1 MISTRSNNGVYMLT
15 VTQIAKQ
22 FGISRTTILYYE
34 KEQLLMP
41 ACRSENGYRWYGEN
55 EVKRLEAITSY
66 CSYGLSVSNI
76 HTLLSRN
83 GESQAQILKDHFNEL
98 EREIQNLRA
107 QQKAVVLLLQQPSL
121 LEEHIVNKQRWVE
134 IMVAAGFTETDM
146 VKWHQKFEELEP
158 MEHQK
163 FLESLGIS
171 REEITKIR
179 AL

>member
-1 MISTRSNNGVYMLT
+1 MLT

-34 KEQLLMP
+34 KEELLIP
-41 ACRSENGYRWYGEN
+41 ACRSENGYRWYGEK
-55 EVKRLEAITSY
+55 EIERLEAITSY
-66 CSYGLSVSNI
+66 RSYGLSVSSI
-76 HTLLSRN
+76 RTLLDRN
-83 GESQAQILKDHFNEL
+83 GESQAKILKDHFNEL

-107 QQKAVVLLLQQPSL
+107 QQKAVVVLLQEPSL
-121 LEEHIVNKQRWVE
+121 LEENIVNKERWVE
-134 IMVAAGFTETDM
+134 IMVAAGFTEPDM

-158 MEHQK
+158 NEHQK

-171 REEITKIR
+171 GDEITKIR

>member
-1 MISTRSNNGVYMLT
+1 MLT

-34 KEQLLMP
+34 KEELLIP
-41 ACRSENGYRWYGEN
+41 AYRSENGYRWYSDKEI
-55 EVKRLEAITSY
+55 KRLEAITSY
-66 CSYGLSVSNI
+66 RSYGLSVASI
-76 HTLLSRN
+76 RTLLNRS
-83 GESQAQILKDHFNEL
+83 GESQTQILKDHFNEL

-107 QQKAVVLLLQQPSL
+107 QQKAVVVLLQEPSL
-121 LEEHIVNKQRWVE
+121 LEENIVNKERWVE
-134 IMVAAGFTETDM
+134 IMVAAGFSETDM

-158 MEHQK
+158 TEHQK

-171 REEITKIR
+171 GEEIRKIR

>member
-1 MISTRSNNGVYMLT
+1 MLT

-22 FGISRTTILYYE
+22 FGISRTTVLYYE
-34 KEQLLMP
+34 KEKLLIP
-41 ACRSENGYRWYGEN
+41 AFRSENGYRWYGEK
-55 EVKRLEAITSY
+55 EIKRLEAITSY
-66 CSYGLSVSNI
+66 RSYGVPVSSI
-76 HTLLSRN
+76 RTLIDRD

-107 QQKAVVLLLQQPSL
+107 QQKAVVLLLQEPSL
-121 LEEHIVNKQRWVE
+121 LEEKIVNKERWVE
-134 IMVAAGFTETDM
+134 IMVAAGFTDTDM

-158 MEHQK
+158 NEHQK

-171 REEITKIR
+171 GEETAKIR

>member
-1 MISTRSNNGVYMLT
+1 MLT

-34 KEQLLMP
+34 KEELLLP
-41 ACRSENGYRWYGEN
+41 ACRSENGYRWYGEK
-55 EVKRLEAITSY
+55 EIERLETITSY
-66 CSYGLSVSNI
+66 RSYGLSVSSI
-76 HTLLSRN
+76 RTLLDRN

-107 QQKAVVLLLQQPSL
+107 QQKAVVVLLQEPSL
-121 LEEHIVNKQRWVE
+121 LEENVVNKERWVE

-158 MEHQK
+158 NEHQK

-171 REEITKIR
+171 GDEITKIR

>member
-1 MISTRSNNGVYMLT
+1 MT

-34 KEQLLMP
+34 KEELLMP
-41 ACRSENGYRWYGEN
+41 SHRSANGYRWYGKKEI
-55 EVKRLEAITSY
+55 KRLEAITSY
-66 CSYGLSVSNI
+66 RSYGLSVASI
-76 HTLLSRN
+76 RTLLNRN
-83 GESQAQILKDHFNEL
+83 GESQSQILKDHFNEL

-107 QQKAVVLLLQQPSL
+107 QQKAVVVLLQEPSL
-121 LEEHIVNKQRWVE
+121 LEENIVNKERWVE

-158 MEHQK
+158 EEHQK

-171 REEITKIR
+171 HDEITKIR

>member
-1 MISTRSNNGVYMLT
+1 MLT

-22 FGISRTTILYYE
+22 FGISRTTVLYYE
-34 KEQLLMP
+34 KEKLLIP
-41 ACRSENGYRWYGEN
+41 AFRSENGYRWYGEK
-55 EVKRLEAITSY
+55 EIKRLEAITSY
-66 CSYGLSVSNI
+66 RSYGVPVSSI
-76 HTLLSRN
+76 RTLIDRD

-107 QQKAVVLLLQQPSL
+107 QQKAVVLLLQEPSL
-121 LEEHIVNKQRWVE
+121 LEEKIVNKERWVE
-134 IMVAAGFTETDM
+134 IMVAAGFTDTDM

-158 MEHQK
+158 NEHQK

-171 REEITKIR
+171 GEEIAKIR